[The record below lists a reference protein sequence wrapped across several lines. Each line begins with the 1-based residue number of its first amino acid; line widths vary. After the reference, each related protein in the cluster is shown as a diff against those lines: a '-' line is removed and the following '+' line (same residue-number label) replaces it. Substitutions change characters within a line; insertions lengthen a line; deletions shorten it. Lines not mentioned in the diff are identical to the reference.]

1 MAGRFL
7 PYLMLLAEV
16 LVFWR
21 RVLFSPRNLIPWDLP
36 GYHLPLAT
44 FIARSLGNG
53 ELPLWDPYT
62 YCGFPF
68 FANVQTQL
76 FYPPAWPFF
85 LLSNLVGHERLLD
98 LLEWQI
104 ALHAFLGG
112 VFTYWLLRRL
122 GAARSAATLGA
133 TVFQLGAFF
142 ASQAQHLG
150 AVCGGAWLPLGWL
163 AIVALAGSFTWRW
176 TAALAISLAMAFL
189 AGFPAVTSVVFVSC
203 FLLALVLTALRRASW
218 KLPGIV
224 AIACVWAGLLA
235 AIQLLP
241 TMELVRLSAAA
252 SRGLFVGAG
261 GGVPLQSLV
270 SMVIPNY
277 YSVFDLSRYTLRWN
291 PTFLYLYCGI
301 AGLLLAAA
309 VVVFRRG
316 PHWLLYALVT
326 LGSGFWMLGET
337 TPPWRAVFP
346 HLPVAVKSPLYSEF
360 AMLSFVLGLAVL
372 AGLGAH
378 EFVARRSSAVAA
390 ALVVIAA
397 TDLILVSSGRVL
409 NTAPVTRDSIVT
421 TQQFEGTAA
430 TSEGI
435 RRLVNEVSPPW
446 RVEAVDDS
454 MNWASSAS
462 VVGAPT
468 ANGNEPLALTRIL
481 KVRLLFCEGW
491 PWDRYYVP
499 SKLDSPLVDLLNIRY
514 VVSWPPTDPPA
525 VAKAGL
531 PRIEEL
537 PGHRVYRNPDALPRF
552 FLIGRVRNVR
562 GIDEALSVMES
573 PGFRPAAEA
582 VAERWSSVGR
592 DVRGAMPPVS
602 VIEYTNHR
610 VVMESEA
617 PAPAFLVSS
626 DTFYP
631 GWRAFIDGREEPL
644 VLTNAAFRGLPVPA
658 GRHRIEMR
666 FEPAILGYG
675 AAASVAGWLL
685 VLAAAVF
692 GDNKRKRASWISLS
706 T

>member
-44 FIARSLGNG
+44 FIARSFGNG

-85 LLSNLVGHERLLD
+85 LLGNVLGHERLLD

-122 GAARSAATLGA
+122 GAARPAATLGA

-163 AIVALAGSFTWRW
+163 AIAVLAESFTWRW

-203 FLLALVLTALRRASW
+203 FLLALLLTALRRASW
-218 KLPGIV
+218 KLPAIV
-224 AIACVWAGLLA
+224 ALACGWAGLLSA
-235 AIQLLP
+235 VQLLP
-241 TMELVRLSAAA
+241 TVELMRPSAAA
-252 SRGLFVGAG
+252 SRGFFAGTG
-261 GGVPLQSLV
+261 GGIPLQGLV
-270 SMVIPNY
+270 SMVIPDY

-301 AGLLLAAA
+301 TGLLLAVAA
-309 VVVFRRG
+309 VVFRRG
-316 PHWLLYALVT
+316 PNWLVYALMT

-337 TPPWRAVFP
+337 TPLWRAVFP
-346 HLPVAVKSPLYSEF
+346 HLPAAVKSPLYAEF
-360 AMLSFVLGLAVL
+360 AMLSFVLGVAVL

-378 EFVARRSSAVAA
+378 EFVARRSSAVASVLTVIVA
-390 ALVVIAA
+390 A
-397 TDLILVSSGRVL
+397 DLILVSSGRVL
-409 NTAPVTRDSIVT
+409 NTAPVARDPIVT
-421 TQQFEGTAA
+421 IRQFEGAAA

-435 RRLVNEVSPPW
+435 RRLVNEASPPW

-481 KVRLLFCEGW
+481 KVRLLFCDGF
-491 PWDRYYVP
+491 PWDRHYVP
-499 SKLDSPLVDLLNIRY
+499 SILESPLVNLLNIRY
-514 VVSWPPTDPPA
+514 VVSWAATDPPA
-525 VAKAGL
+525 VLRAGF
-531 PRIEEL
+531 PRVAEL

-552 FLIGRVRNVR
+552 FLVGRVRGVG

-573 PGFRPAAEA
+573 PLFRPAAEA
-582 VAERWSSVGR
+582 VAEGWPGLGR

-602 VIEYTNHR
+602 VLEYTNRR
-610 VVMESEA
+610 VVLESQA
-617 PAPAFLVSS
+617 PVDAFLVSS

-631 GWRAFIDGREEPL
+631 GWRAFIDSREERL
-644 VLTNAAFRGLPVPA
+644 VMTNAAFRGLPVPA

-666 FEPAILGYG
+666 FEPAILPYG
-675 AAASVAGWLL
+675 AAASAAGWLL
-685 VLAAAVF
+685 VLAAAAF
-692 GDNKRKRASWISLS
+692 SDNRRKRASWISSS